1 MNLSAELVN
10 FVYIISAALFILG
23 LKMLGH
29 PDSARKGNLYSAVGY
44 GACDHRDA
52 PRGQHRLL

>member
-10 FVYIISAALFILG
+10 FAYIISAALFILG

-29 PDSARKGNLYSAVGY
+29 PDSARKGNL
-44 GACDHRDA
+44 
-52 PRGQHRLL
+52 